1 MSLPPPSTSH
11 PTHIPIGSKIKSYI
25 SPYHFLETTFS
36 KEPTDSTSNSKPPTK
51 AGDDSTYITPNINEI
66 SKAIDSEDIK
76 RLNVLIEQL
85 NGESNINRVFLNSNE
100 TNLLNMAMHKNK
112 MGVFTHLLSLKDIDV
127 NSPNEMGMPSL
138 HFAAHISDRDY
149 INELLKHGANIN
161 SKDVNGNTPLHV
173 AVIASHSEKS
183 KPRFDVVKFL
193 LDNDADINAKNN
205 DNDTALDIATELSE
219 YSITQ
224 EIYEDVNKIKAIL
237 NCKSNGI
244 SCTVMGGRA
253 SRKSKTRSKRS
264 HKKIRRRRRSK
275 KQLSKK

>member
-1 MSLPPPSTSH
+1 MSLPPASTSH
-11 PTHIPIGSKIKSYI
+11 PTHIPIGSKKKSYI

-36 KEPTDSTSNSKPPTK
+36 KEPTDSTSNSKPPTIP
-51 AGDDSTYITPNINEI
+51 GNDSTYVTPNIDKI
-66 SKAIDSEDIK
+66 SQAIDSEDIATLDK
-76 RLNVLIEQL
+76 LIYEL

-112 MGVFTHLLSLKDIDV
+112 MGVFKHLLSLKGIDV
-127 NSPNEMGMPSL
+127 NAPNETGIPSI
-138 HFAAHISDRDY
+138 HFAAHISDTDY
-149 INELLKHGANIN
+149 INELLRHGANIN

-173 AVIASHSEKS
+173 AVIASHGENPE
-183 KPRFDVVKFL
+183 PRFAVVKFL

-205 DNDTALDIATELSE
+205 HDGTALDIATELSKH
-219 YSITQ
+219 SMS
-224 EIYEDVNKIKAIL
+224 EDVNKIKALL
-237 NCKSNGI
+237 NCRSNGI